1 MPFENEFELIL
12 FDPPFF
18 YITLEQ
24 MAHAISV
31 VAGQNR
37 EMKLMMSFM
46 IKDEK
51 QVRSAFRQFQLER
64 TNFELEYG
72 TVKPN
77 RWDNYGLYA
86 NTDLPMIKR
95 LKRK

>member
-1 MPFENEFELIL
+1 M

-31 VAGQNR
+31 VAGQNKDI
-37 EMKLMMSFM
+37 KLMMSFM

-51 QVRSAFRQFQLER
+51 P
-64 TNFELEYG
+64 
-72 TVKPN
+72 VK
-77 RWDNYGLYA
+77 
-86 NTDLPMIKR
+86 
-95 LKRK
+95 